1 MTIKHLLALFIIIS
15 NTLINSVWASVH
27 LISNE
32 HSSIETPHLHIVSNL
47 KSFLNFG
54 QDLDQPLNDLN
65 TNGSSDEN
73 LDIDNSSDNTNHG
86 ESEESH
92 FHVFSDLTTQN
103 SGTDSLKANLSI
115 STNTIR
121 YRTLIHSPPTPPPAT
136 LP

>member
-54 QDLDQPLNDLN
+54 QNLDQPLNDLSQD
-65 TNGSSDEN
+65 GSLIVSSDES
-73 LDIDNSSDNTNHG
+73 LESSNYG
-86 ESEESH
+86 EGEESH
-92 FHVFSDLTTQN
+92 FHVFSDLTTQS
-103 SGTDSLKANLSI
+103 SGADSLKANLSI
-115 STNTIR
+115 SSITIR
-121 YRTLIHSPPTPPPAT
+121 YRTLTYSPPTPPPAA
-136 LP
+136 LS

>member
-1 MTIKHLLALFIIIS
+1 MTALPNSKQVQPVTIKHLLALFIIIS

-32 HSSIETPHLHIVSNL
+32 HSANETPHLHVISDL

-54 QDLDQPLNDLN
+54 QNQDIGDD
-65 TNGSSDEN
+65 SS
-73 LDIDNSSDNTNHG
+73 IDGNNHD

-92 FHVFSDLTTQN
+92 FHVLSDLITQP
-103 SGTDSLKANLSI
+103 SGIDRLKANLSI

-136 LP
+136 QP